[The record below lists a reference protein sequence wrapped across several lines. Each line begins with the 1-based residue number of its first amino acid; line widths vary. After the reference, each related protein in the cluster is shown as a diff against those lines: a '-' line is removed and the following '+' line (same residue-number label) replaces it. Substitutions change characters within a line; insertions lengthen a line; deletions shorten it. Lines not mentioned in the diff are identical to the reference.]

1 MDQIEAQI
9 VEALL
14 RRAEGFASDQGLQI
28 AFPNVEFTPPSPGQ
42 GVYWLKVSLLPAP
55 SVEVGIS
62 FNSHVSHSGI
72 MQMDVFAALG
82 NGEVGMSRIASDAVN
97 YFRRGTVMQ
106 SGGVNVNVYR
116 QPYRSQA
123 IKDEPWM
130 MMAISIPYQCYA
142 RQPDQ

>member
-1 MDQIEAQI
+1 MFCRAWQWRS
-9 VEALL
+9 
-14 RRAEGFASDQGLQI
+14 RRL
-28 AFPNVEFTPPSPGQ
+28 
-42 GVYWLKVSLLPAP
+42 
-55 SVEVGIS
+55 
-62 FNSHVSHSGI
+62 
-72 MQMDVFAALG
+72 
-82 NGEVGMSRIASDAVN
+82 SRIASDAVN

-142 RQPDQ
+142 RQPDQWEIIMSRVIPRCRVQDLYRRRSF

>member
-42 GVYWLKVSLLPAP
+42 GVYWLKVSLLPVP

-62 FNSHVSHSGI
+62 FNSHVSHS
-72 MQMDVFAALG
+72 
-82 NGEVGMSRIASDAVN
+82 EVGMSRIASDAVN